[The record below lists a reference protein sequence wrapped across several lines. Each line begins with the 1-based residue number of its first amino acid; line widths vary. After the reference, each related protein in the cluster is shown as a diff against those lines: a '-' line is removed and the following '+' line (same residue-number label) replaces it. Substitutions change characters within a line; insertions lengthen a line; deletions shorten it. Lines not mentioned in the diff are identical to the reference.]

1 MVANFNQFLRSRF
14 AVIFTAI
21 TMLCVSAPAL
31 AGGPEL
37 GSSRNFWVWDLN
49 VMPPA
54 FRKAEATLRA
64 QGPRTLVY
72 VEKKLSPEQISPA
85 YIERL
90 ETALEKSCPKG
101 SLCPQTGVVP
111 FEEAHFGALPNRF
124 SAPDNRLIVLF
135 ADLGKY
141 KDHEFDGFFNSYD
154 QLSESEAQ
162 REKQHSNEGNIIYI
176 NGLRR
181 DESYTNGV
189 IAHELQHL
197 LVFDPDSRTTKDSW
211 LSEALAEGAMLT
223 TGYFSDQ
230 LHVDRFAKSTGA
242 SPLVSTTYVQYG
254 PQLLFSSFLLD
265 FAGTGVTNL
274 SELSRVPLAGREAV
288 EKFFE
293 ARLSSPQSFDAIY
306 SNFIS
311 YLFNAQSFGW
321 SLPISWVRTPPFG
334 ITMPEITPYKTI
346 TSFPA
351 NLDGWVY
358 PYAFVAI
365 DLPTELTDTTTVKV
379 EAIRP
384 NAEGPSCARTASPL
398 WKPVGKKRIVVY
410 AVGCEPKS
418 KQDVLHFRLIITDQ
432 ASPVQH

>member
-1 MVANFNQFLRSRF
+1 MLAIFHQHLRFLIAASF
-14 AVIFTAI
+14 AG
-21 TMLCVSAPAL
+21 CAL
-31 AGGPEL
+31 FSLSPCAFAGPEI
-37 GSSRNFWVWDLN
+37 GSSREFWVWDLN

-54 FRKAEATLRA
+54 FRRAEATLRA
-64 QGPRTLVY
+64 QGKRTLIY
-72 VEKKLSPEQISPA
+72 VEKKYSAEQISPA

-90 ETALEKSCPKG
+90 ETTLEHACPPG
-101 SLCPQTGVVP
+101 SLCPQEGVVP

-124 SAPDNRLIVLF
+124 SAPDNRLVVLF

-154 QLSESEAQ
+154 QISEAEAQ
-162 REKQHSNEGNIIYI
+162 REQQHSNEGNLIYI

-181 DESYTNGV
+181 DENYTNGV

-197 LVFDPDSRTTKDSW
+197 LVHDPSGRSTKDSW
-211 LSEALAEGAMLT
+211 LSETLAEGAMLT

-230 LHVDRFAKSTGA
+230 AHVDRFTKSTGN
-242 SPLVSTTYVQYG
+242 SPLVSTTYVSYG
-254 PQLLFSSFLLD
+254 PQLLFASFLLD
-265 FAGTGVTNL
+265 FAGTTVTNL
-274 SELSRVPLAGREAV
+274 AELSQIQLAGREAV

-293 ARLSSPQSFDAIY
+293 TRLHAPQSFDAIY

-311 YLFNAQSFGW
+311 YLFNAQSFSW
-321 SLPISWVRTPPFG
+321 SLPVSWARLPQFG
-334 ITMPEITPYKTI
+334 IAVPEIAPYKTI
-346 TSFPA
+346 RSFPA
-351 NLDGWVY
+351 SLEGWVY

-365 DLPTELTDTTTVKV
+365 DLPSELGDTTNVKV
-379 EAIRP
+379 EALRP
-384 NAEGPSCARTASPL
+384 GTEGPSCARTASPL